1 MKQFTIPEGMRDL
14 IPEECRIRTKLRNDI
29 EARLDSWG
37 YEEVIT
43 PTVEFYKTYEAG
55 FDNINEQDMYKFF
68 DAQGRILMLR
78 ADMTIP
84 IARLTAT
91 KYKDAPVPLRFRY
104 CANVFKVHE
113 ELSGLK
119 NEISDCGVEL
129 IGLEEV
135 TGDLEILM
143 TALDALEVVN
153 DRKWVLE
160 IGNINFFRE
169 ACRYAQI
176 SEQDAEELA
185 ELIDEKS
192 LRSLEEKLT
201 QLQLKPEYQRFFN
214 RLPWLSGREEML
226 EEARQYCFCKELTVI
241 LDRLE
246 DLAEDLEALGCA
258 RVQFDLGKTKNLNY
272 YTGIV
277 FEAYVDGV
285 GKRVLSG
292 GRYDTLIGKYG
303 RMLPAVGFSIKLD
316 ALAEVAQVPEET
328 KALVIRFHPNARV
341 EALRAA
347 ARYRKEH
354 RKIRLMPDQHTL
366 AISVEE
372 E

>member
-1 MKQFTIPEGMRDL
+1 M
-14 IPEECRIRTKLRNDI
+14 
-29 EARLDSWG
+29 
-37 YEEVIT
+37 
-43 PTVEFYKTYEAG
+43 
-55 FDNINEQDMYKFF
+55 
-68 DAQGRILMLR
+68 
-78 ADMTIP
+78 
-84 IARLTAT
+84 
-91 KYKDAPVPLRFRY
+91 
-104 CANVFKVHE
+104 
-113 ELSGLK
+113 
-119 NEISDCGVEL
+119 

-135 TGDLEILM
+135 PGDLEILM

-316 ALAEVAQVPEET
+316 ALAEVAQAPEET

>member
-1 MKQFTIPEGMRDL
+1 M
-14 IPEECRIRTKLRNDI
+14 
-29 EARLDSWG
+29 
-37 YEEVIT
+37 
-43 PTVEFYKTYEAG
+43 
-55 FDNINEQDMYKFF
+55 
-68 DAQGRILMLR
+68 
-78 ADMTIP
+78 
-84 IARLTAT
+84 
-91 KYKDAPVPLRFRY
+91 
-104 CANVFKVHE
+104 
-113 ELSGLK
+113 
-119 NEISDCGVEL
+119 EL

-135 TGDLEILM
+135 PGDLEILM
-143 TALDALEVVN
+143 TALDALQVVN

-169 ACRYAQI
+169 ACRHAQI
-176 SEQDAEELA
+176 SEADAEELA
-185 ELIDEKS
+185 DLIDEKS
-192 LRSLEEKLT
+192 LRSLEEKLQ

-226 EEARQYCFCKELTVI
+226 EEARQYCFCDELTTI
-241 LDRLE
+241 LERLE
-246 DLAEDLEALGCA
+246 HLAEDLEALGCE

-316 ALAEVAQVPEET
+316 ALAEVAQAPEET
-328 KALVIRFHPNARV
+328 KASVIRFHPDARV
-341 EALRAA
+341 EAMRIAT
-347 ARYRKEH
+347 RYRKEN
-354 RKIRLMPDQHTL
+354 RKIRLMPDPQLTG
-366 AISVEE
+366 ISVEE